1 MQRPR
6 NLYSINKEEVVQTFA
21 FVASN
26 LDALAH
32 AKPQECKG
40 TDAFAAPRHVNGV
53 PAGNKI
59 VISFNKAHLD
69 YKRLE

>member
-6 NLYSINKEEVVQTFA
+6 NLYSINKEEVVQSFA

-40 TDAFAAPRHVNGV
+40 TDAFAAPRHVNGA
-53 PAGNKI
+53 PPGI
-59 VISFNKAHLD
+59 ISFNKAHLD
-69 YKRLE
+69 YKRLK

>member
-6 NLYSINKEEVVQTFA
+6 NLYSINKEEVVQSFA

-40 TDAFAAPRHVNGV
+40 TEAFAVPRHANGA
-53 PAGNKI
+53 PA
-59 VISFNKAHLD
+59 
-69 YKRLE
+69 